1 MNNEHAPTAAAA
13 EQTRR
18 TSGEVP
24 GEKQIDPARRA
35 LAIGLELAK
44 NAARSKTLEELQFIL
59 VNDTRAL
66 LEFDRSFLL
75 LHLGGQSKL
84 LAANNQPK
92 VEIRAGF
99 VQKVNELAMHLR
111 GVDRG
116 LVLFSAKPATQELPP
131 ETAAALE
138 AYMEYSKS
146 SCLMVVPLSAYDNVI
161 GHLMLEYFGD
171 GAPGE
176 VETYTLMNM
185 VPFFSSALAEKWLLH
200 KKPLMRKSLLGG
212 GTGGQGL
219 IERLGFSGKIGL
231 LVGLV
236 VLAIVGLSLPI
247 TLTVGGKAELAP
259 DYEYY
264 AFIEMEGIV
273 DKVMTR
279 EGDLVKKGQLLA
291 VLDDKE
297 IDYKIREAKRLR
309 ESYQAET
316 EILLRLG
323 AENPSKLA
331 ESQLVALKIQRA
343 RQDLEFLSW
352 QRGFLNIK
360 SPVEGMVL
368 TKKVESLVGKK
379 FKAGEPFCKI
389 APHRALLVEVFV
401 RESDVAFVKEGQKG
415 EVFLNYEPKTPRNF
429 VVRSIAPMS
438 ETSERTGAVFRVKA
452 AFVNPPADSR
462 PGMQGVAHIDTGTA
476 GLWFVVTR
484 RIATKI
490 NELLLVF

>member
-1 MNNEHAPTAAAA
+1 MKDEHATAA
-13 EQTRR
+13 
-18 TSGEVP
+18 VP
-24 GEKQIDPARRA
+24 TDEARQAPREITPEKQVDPARRA

-66 LEFDRSFLL
+66 LAFDRSFLI
-75 LHLGGQSKL
+75 LHLGGESEL
-84 LAANNQPK
+84 TAANNQPK
-92 VEIRAGF
+92 LETRSGF
-99 VQKVNELAMHLR
+99 VHEVSELAPHLR
-111 GVDRG
+111 NIDRG
-116 LVLFSAKPATQELPP
+116 LILFAGKTPAQDLPP

-138 AYMEYSKS
+138 AYIEYSKC
-146 SCLMVVPLSAYDNVI
+146 SCLMAVPLLAFDQVI

-171 GAPGE
+171 AAPGE

-200 KKPLMRKSLLGG
+200 KRPLMRKAFFPGG
-212 GTGGQGL
+212 SGRKGL
-219 IERLGFSGKIGL
+219 IERLGVYGKIGL
-231 LVGLV
+231 LIALV
-236 VLAIVGLSLPI
+236 VVLIVVLSLPV

-264 AFIEMEGIV
+264 AFVEMDGIV
-273 DKVMTR
+273 DKVLTK
-279 EGDLVKKGQLLA
+279 EGDPVKQGQLLA
-291 VLDDKE
+291 VMDDKE
-297 IDYKIREAKRLR
+297 IDYKIREAERSR
-309 ESYQAET
+309 ESYRAEM
-316 EILLRLG
+316 EILRRLG

-343 RQDLEFLSW
+343 QQDLDFLNW

-360 SPVEGMVL
+360 SPVEGVVL
-368 TKKVESLVGKK
+368 TKKVESLIGKK

-389 APHRALLVEVFV
+389 APHKTLLVEVLV

-415 EVFLNYEPKTPRNF
+415 EVFLNYDPKIARHF
-429 VVRSIAPMS
+429 VVKSISPMS
-438 ETSERTGAVFRVKA
+438 ETLEKSGAVFRVKA
-452 AFVNPPADSR
+452 AFVDPPVESR
-462 PGMQGVAHIDTGTA
+462 PGMQGVAHIDAGRA

-490 NELLLVF
+490 NEILLVF